1 MSYRNLVV
9 DDDKEVLDV
18 LYGLM
23 TMKGYE
29 VVTAQDGMTAIT
41 AVSKYRPDLMIL
53 DVSMPRMSGFQTCQA
68 IRRTKGY
75 ESIPVIFLTAKKAE
89 ADKKYGQRVGGDV
102 FITKPYNQNELLYVV
117 DKLLRE
123 RARPDVEREPL
134 DPLKRDADWQD

>member
-1 MSYRNLVV
+1 MTYRILAV
-9 DDDKEVLDV
+9 DDDREILDI
-18 LYGLM
+18 LQGLL

-29 VVTAQDGMTAIT
+29 VVTAPDGMTAIA

-89 ADKKYGQRVGGDV
+89 ADKKYGERVGGDV
-102 FITKPYNQNELLYVV
+102 YLTKPYNQNELLHVV

-123 RARPDVEREPL
+123 RAHPDVERERL
-134 DPLKRDADWQD
+134 DPLKPDADWED

>member
-1 MSYRNLVV
+1 MTYRILTV
-9 DDDKEVLDV
+9 DDDREILDI
-18 LYGLM
+18 LQGLL

-29 VVTAQDGMTAIT
+29 VLTAPDGMTAIA

-89 ADKKYGQRVGGDV
+89 ADKKYGERIGGDV
-102 FITKPYNQNELLYVV
+102 YLTKPYNQNELLHVV

-123 RARPDVEREPL
+123 RAHPDVERERL
-134 DPLKRDADWQD
+134 DPLKPDADWED